1 MKCRRAAA
9 LLLAGAVL
17 LAPPLDAQ
25 DGARAFF
32 PLIAD
37 PKPPHFFATWLW
49 ITSPI
54 VTGQVAS
61 VGLGADIVLAPAHAH
76 KWETSVAAGVFSQFN
91 MQTRSN
97 DLINTDFVI
106 GFPFA
111 YRTGPLSVRARIY
124 HQSSHL
130 GDEFILNTNPTRVNL
145 SFEAAELLVARD
157 FGGLRLYGGGEY
169 ILRHEPSDL
178 RPGLLHGGIEYRHA
192 RRVVHLGGLGGPA
205 RYFCECAMEAD
216 VLEALALARSR
227 GLEVQIIGG
236 GSNVVFADA
245 GFRGLVVRVTIGG
258 VSFHETSGGVELTAG
273 AGVEWDALVRRTV
286 EGGWAGVECLSGIP
300 GTVGA
305 TPIQNVGAYGQEIA
319 DTLVSVTCLERQRMT
334 PVTFTRDQCEFGY
347 RQSRFKARD
356 RDRYV
361 VLGVTLRLRR
371 ELPRLR
377 YAELEQAVRGSVDL
391 KTLDLGDAVRVVRDT
406 VLELRRR
413 KSMVLDPTDPNR
425 RSVGSFFV
433 NPVLSTE
440 AFEDLASRWRA
451 SGMPDSIPTFP
462 ARCRN
467 CGREHPCLTLQR
479 RGA

>member
-1 MKCRRAAA
+1 
-9 LLLAGAVL
+9 
-17 LAPPLDAQ
+17 
-25 DGARAFF
+25 
-32 PLIAD
+32 
-37 PKPPHFFATWLW
+37 
-49 ITSPI
+49 
-54 VTGQVAS
+54 
-61 VGLGADIVLAPAHAH
+61 
-76 KWETSVAAGVFSQFN
+76 
-91 MQTRSN
+91 
-97 DLINTDFVI
+97 
-106 GFPFA
+106 
-111 YRTGPLSVRARIY
+111 
-124 HQSSHL
+124 
-130 GDEFILNTNPTRVNL
+130 
-145 SFEAAELLVARD
+145 
-157 FGGLRLYGGGEY
+157 
-169 ILRHEPSDL
+169 
-178 RPGLLHGGIEYRHA
+178 
-192 RRVVHLGGLGGPA
+192 
-205 RYFCECAMEAD
+205 MEAD
-216 VLEALALARSR
+216 VLEALAFARSR

-236 GSNVVFADA
+236 GSNVVFADS
-245 GFRGLVVRVTIGG
+245 GFRGLVVKVTIGG

-406 VLELRRR
+406 VLQLRRR
-413 KSMVLDPTDPNR
+413 KSMVLDPADPNR

-462 ARCRN
+462 AD
-467 CGREHPCLTLQR
+467 GRVKVPAAWLVEHAGFAKGHR
-479 RGA
+479 RGGAGISTRHALALVNHGGTTAELLALAEEIERSVHERFGIRLEREPVVVGLL